1 MQEFTLEGA
10 NLYNMNKSLVAQ
22 EKPLDHIALG
32 VALAKIANWFQRSR
46 AKYFMLL
53 CHENRDYTLFNFVYI
68 HDPADH
74 SHYLHA
80 AEELE
85 ECLVNRGKVISI
97 EYQEEEDAWEIW
109 INDGEP
115 KVYYLFK
122 YDMGV
127 IEV

>member
-22 EKPLDHIALG
+22 EKPLDYIAFG
-32 VALAKIANWFQRSR
+32 VALAKVSNWFQQSR
-46 AKYFMLL
+46 ARYFMLL
-53 CHENRDYTLFNFVYI
+53 CHENRDYTLFNFVNK
-68 HDPADH
+68 HAADPA
-74 SHYLHA
+74 HYVHA
-80 AEELE
+80 AQELE
-85 ECLVNRGKVISI
+85 ECLVNRGKIISI
-97 EYQEEEDAWEIW
+97 EYQDTEDAWEIW